1 MDKDLKKLL
10 KEAERQG
17 FTWRLTRKG
26 HVQVSDPQGAIC
38 AVAAG
43 TASDHRSQRNFL
55 SQMRRAGFTYPPK

>member
-1 MDKDLKKLL
+1 
-10 KEAERQG
+10 
-17 FTWRLTRKG
+17 
-26 HVQVSDPQGAIC
+26 VQVSDPQGAIC